1 MSDSGTQDRIVL
13 DAAIRAGVTPA
24 WTEAVT
30 IVATIASDL
39 DRSAPP
45 ILVPTLADIVLLPT
59 GELRLEGGHIDGR
72 GTVAG
77 VGRLLRSLLDDTT
90 TPPELAAIARVA
102 VTGPAGYASLR
113 DFQAAL
119 AFFTRPDART
129 ELTAYYQRAAAGVQG
144 VAPQATQDQLAELRR
159 RAVEPTEQDAHD
171 RASAST
177 DAVSGWRRWQL
188 AVAAGLGTI
197 MLGVAGSLALDLW
210 RWLTAPSPPVAAT
223 VATRTEEPGAPE
235 RGADAPLATGSS
247 DGAPVG
253 RPEVKGRSTLREGG
267 GIASGS
273 PGAATGAEASSAD
286 STAAVEAAPVAPPR
300 PAGTSP
306 PRISLPEVPA
316 PIAGGVDTHG
326 VPLVQAMIY
335 SSADAEV
342 VPPELVRPQLPKER
356 LKGITDEV
364 AGDLEL
370 LVFEDGS
377 VKHVQLIPP
386 SNRIQDRM
394 LLSAAKTW
402 RFRPARRAGR
412 PVKYLMRI
420 PITW

>member
-1 MSDSGTQDRIVL
+1 V
-13 DAAIRAGVTPA
+13 A
-24 WTEAVT
+24 

-45 ILVPTLADIVLLPT
+45 ILVPTLADIVLQPT

-119 AFFTRPDART
+119 AFFARPEARS
-129 ELTAYYQRAAAGVQG
+129 ELAAYYQRAAAGVQG
-144 VAPQATQDQLAELRR
+144 AAPQASQDELAELRR
-159 RAVEPTEQDAHD
+159 RAVGLTEQDEHE
-171 RASAST
+171 SASPPT
-177 DAVSGWRRWQL
+177 LAVPGWRRWQL

-210 RWLTAPSPPVAAT
+210 RWLAAPAPTAAAT
-223 VATRTEEPGAPE
+223 GATQAADPGAPE
-235 RGADAPLATGSS
+235 RGADAPLAAGSS
-247 DGAPVG
+247 DAAPPG
-253 RPEVKGRSTLREGG
+253 RPDVKGRSTLSEGG
-267 GIASGS
+267 GIAPAS
-273 PGAATGAEASSAD
+273 PGAATRAEASSAD
-286 STAAVEAAPVAPPR
+286 STAPVAAAPVTPPR
-300 PAGTSP
+300 PPEASA
-306 PRISLPEVPA
+306 PRIALPEVPA
-316 PIAGGVDTHG
+316 PFAKGADAHG

-335 SSADAEV
+335 SSADV
-342 VPPELVRPQLPKER
+342 DVIPPEIVRPQLPKER
-356 LKGITDEV
+356 LKGITDEI

-402 RFRPARRAGR
+402 HFRPARRAGR